1 METVKSLQGDTLDS
15 IAYRHYGTNDMLE
28 AVIEANRDLARGP
41 VFLPEGSAVK
51 MPDARPQKT
60 TTRLWD

>member
-1 METVKSLQGDTLDS
+1 METVISLQGDTLDS
-15 IAYRHYGTNDMLE
+15 IAFRHYGSNSMLE

-41 VFLPEGSAVK
+41 LVLAEGTTVK
-51 MPDARPQKT
+51 MPAAKPRHT